1 MTLFCGAVTR
11 NLERS
16 FPVFKQLMYS
26 LFDSLP
32 ELQLFIYENNSSD
45 NTKKLLQ
52 DWASQDKR
60 VHVKCED
67 FSKEFLL
74 EQGYARTYDNLPCRM
89 EAISTAR
96 NKLMEWMESW
106 GMGVGEEDL
115 TIFIDPDIPTTFPV
129 DCLVSLC
136 KSFPQGAHAFF
147 ANGLSGGTMKY
158 YDAYAYRDTQHPFG
172 AELLGEE
179 IFDFKYKSVIV
190 QIPFDA
196 QPIPVL
202 SAFGGLGI
210 YKSTCIR
217 GLRYSAGP
225 TQDLHTLNLR
235 IMKENPDHPYVKK
248 VKEKPTT
255 HIQGVSQGI
264 YFFDKELFYRSCSGY
279 NFPVLCEHVPFHAA
293 MIIRGYDKLFI
304 LPPLIY
310 VSDH

>member
-11 NLERS
+11 NLEKS
-16 FPVFKQLMYS
+16 FPNFKQLMYS
-26 LFDSLP
+26 LFGSLP
-32 ELQLFIYENNSSD
+32 DLQLFIYENNSTDS
-45 NTKKLLQ
+45 TKKLLE
-52 DWASQDKR
+52 DWATVDKR

-89 EAISTAR
+89 ESISAAR
-96 NKLMEWMESW
+96 NKLVEWMESW
-106 GMGVGEEDL
+106 GMGVGDDDL
-115 TIFIDPDIPTTFPV
+115 TIFIDPDIPTVFPV

-136 KSFPQGAHAFF
+136 RAFPQGAHAFF
-147 ANGLSGGTMKY
+147 ANGLSGGNMKY

-196 QPIPVL
+196 QPLPVL

-210 YKSTCIR
+210 YKSSCIH
-217 GLRYSAGP
+217 GLRYSAIP
-225 TQDLHTLNLR
+225 TQDLHILNQR
-235 IMKENPDHPYVKK
+235 IMKENPDHLYVKK

-264 YFFDKELFYRSCSGY
+264 YLFDKELFYRNCSGY
-279 NFPVLCEHVPFHAA
+279 NFPVICEHVPFHAS
-293 MIIRGYDKLFI
+293 MIARGYDKLFI

>member
-1 MTLFCGAVTR
+1 MTLFFGAVTR
-11 NLERS
+11 NLEKS
-16 FPVFKQLMYS
+16 FPNFKQLMYS
-26 LFDSLP
+26 LFGALP
-32 ELQLFIYENNSSD
+32 DLQLFIYENNSTD

-52 DWASQDKR
+52 DWATVDKR
-60 VHVKCED
+60 VHVKSED

-89 EAISTAR
+89 ESISAAR

-115 TIFIDPDIPTTFPV
+115 TIFIDPDIPTVFPV

-136 KSFPQGAHAFF
+136 RAFPQGAHAFF
-147 ANGLSGGTMKY
+147 ANGLSGTMKY

-172 AELLGEE
+172 AALMGEE
-179 IFDFKYKSVIV
+179 IFDLKYKSVMR
-190 QIPFDA
+190 QIPFDG

-210 YKSTCIR
+210 YKSSCIR
-217 GLRYSAGP
+217 GLRYSAIP
-225 TQDLHTLNLR
+225 TPDLHTLNLKSL
-235 IMKENPDHPYVKK
+235 KENPDHVYVKK

-264 YFFDKELFYRSCSGY
+264 YMFDKELFYRNCSGY
-279 NFPVLCEHVPFHAA
+279 NFPVICEHVTLHAS
-293 MIIRGYDKLFI
+293 MIVRGYDKLFV
-304 LPPLIY
+304 LPPLLY

>member
-11 NLERS
+11 NLEKS
-16 FPVFKQLMYS
+16 FPNFKQFMYS
-26 LFDSLP
+26 LFGELTD
-32 ELQLFIYENNSSD
+32 LQLFIYENNSTD
-45 NTKKLLQ
+45 NTKKLLE
-52 DWASQDKR
+52 DWATVDKR
-60 VHVKCED
+60 VHVKCEV

-74 EQGYARTYDNLPCRM
+74 EQGYARAYDNIPCRM
-89 EAISTAR
+89 ESISTAR
-96 NKLMEWMESW
+96 NKLVEWMESF
-106 GMGVGEEDL
+106 GMGVGEDDL
-115 TIFIDPDIPTTFPV
+115 TIFIDPDIPTVFNV
-129 DCLVSLC
+129 DCLASLC
-136 KSFPQGAHAFF
+136 RSFPQGAHAFF
-147 ANGLSGGTMKY
+147 ANGLSGNMKY

-179 IFDFKYKSVIV
+179 IFDFKYKSVIK

-210 YKSTCIR
+210 YKSICIR
-217 GLRYSAGP
+217 GLRYSATP

-235 IMKENPDHPYVKK
+235 IMKENPDHIYVKK

-255 HIQGVSQGI
+255 HIQGASQGI
-264 YFFDKELFYRSCSGY
+264 YLFDKELFYRNCSGY
-279 NFPVLCEHVPFHAA
+279 NFPVICEHVPFHAA
-293 MIIRGYDKLFI
+293 MIARGYDKLFV

>member
-11 NLERS
+11 NLEKS
-16 FPVFKQLMYS
+16 FPVFKQFMYS
-26 LFDSLP
+26 LFESLP
-32 ELQLFIYENNSSD
+32 ELQLFIYENNSTD
-45 NTKKLLQ
+45 KTKKLLE
-52 DWASQDKR
+52 DWATLDKR

-74 EQGYARTYDNLPCRM
+74 EQGYARSYDNLPCRM
-89 EAISTAR
+89 ESISTAR
-96 NKLMEWMESW
+96 NKLVEWMELS
-106 GMGVGEEDL
+106 GMGVGEDDL
-115 TIFIDPDIPTTFPV
+115 TIFIDPDIPTVFPV

-136 KSFPQGAHAFF
+136 RSFPQGAHAFF
-147 ANGLSGGTMKY
+147 ANGLSGNMKY

-179 IFDFKYKSVIV
+179 IFDFKYKSVIK
-190 QIPFDA
+190 QIPFNA

-210 YKSTCIR
+210 YKSSCIR
-217 GLRYSAGP
+217 GLRYSAVP
-225 TQDLHTLNLR
+225 TQDLHTLNQR
-235 IMKENPDHPYVKK
+235 IIREHPDHLYVKK

-264 YFFDKELFYRSCSGY
+264 YLFDKELFYRNCSGY
-279 NFPVLCEHVPFHAA
+279 NFPVICEHVPFHAS
-293 MIIRGYDKLFI
+293 MIARGYDKLFI
-304 LPPLIY
+304 LPPLLY

>member
-11 NLERS
+11 NLEKS
-16 FPVFKQLMYS
+16 FPNFKQFMYS
-26 LFDSLP
+26 LFGELTD
-32 ELQLFIYENNSSD
+32 LQLFIYENNSTD
-45 NTKKLLQ
+45 NTKKLLE
-52 DWASQDKR
+52 DWATLDKR
-60 VHVKCED
+60 VHVKCEV

-74 EQGYARTYDNLPCRM
+74 EQGYARAYDNIPCRM
-89 EAISTAR
+89 ESISTAR
-96 NKLMEWMESW
+96 NKLVEWMESF
-106 GMGVGEEDL
+106 GMGVGEDDL
-115 TIFIDPDIPTTFPV
+115 TIFIDPDIPTVFNV
-129 DCLVSLC
+129 DCLASLC
-136 KSFPQGAHAFF
+136 RSFPQGAHAFF
-147 ANGLSGGTMKY
+147 ANGLSGNMKY

-179 IFDFKYKSVIV
+179 IFDFKYKSVIK

-210 YKSTCIR
+210 YKSICIR
-217 GLRYSAGP
+217 GLRYSATP

-235 IMKENPDHPYVKK
+235 IMKENPDHIYVKK

-255 HIQGVSQGI
+255 HIQGASQGI
-264 YFFDKELFYRSCSGY
+264 YLFDKELFYRNCSGY
-279 NFPVLCEHVPFHAA
+279 NFPVICEHVPFHAS
-293 MIIRGYDKLFI
+293 MIARGYDKLFV

>member
-11 NLERS
+11 NLEKS
-16 FPVFKQLMYS
+16 FPNFKQFMYS
-26 LFDSLP
+26 LFGELTD
-32 ELQLFIYENNSSD
+32 LQLFIYENNSTD
-45 NTKKLLQ
+45 NTKKLLE
-52 DWASQDKR
+52 DWATVDKR
-60 VHVKCED
+60 VHVKCEV

-74 EQGYARTYDNLPCRM
+74 EQGYARAYDNIPCRM
-89 EAISTAR
+89 ESISTAR
-96 NKLMEWMESW
+96 NKLVEWMESF
-106 GMGVGEEDL
+106 GMGVGEDDL
-115 TIFIDPDIPTTFPV
+115 TIFIDPDIPTVFNV
-129 DCLVSLC
+129 DCLASLC
-136 KSFPQGAHAFF
+136 RSFPQGAHAFF
-147 ANGLSGGTMKY
+147 ANGLSGNMKY

-179 IFDFKYKSVIV
+179 IFDFKYKSVIK

-210 YKSTCIR
+210 YKSICIR
-217 GLRYSAGP
+217 GLRYSATP

-235 IMKENPDHPYVKK
+235 IMKENPDHLYVKK

-255 HIQGVSQGI
+255 HIQGASQGI
-264 YFFDKELFYRSCSGY
+264 YLFDKELFYRNCSGY
-279 NFPVLCEHVPFHAA
+279 NFPVICEHVPFHAA
-293 MIIRGYDKLFI
+293 MIARGYDKLFV

>member
-11 NLERS
+11 NLEKS
-16 FPVFKQLMYS
+16 FPNFKQFMYS
-26 LFDSLP
+26 LFGELTD
-32 ELQLFIYENNSSD
+32 LQLFIYENNSTD
-45 NTKKLLQ
+45 NTKKLLE
-52 DWASQDKR
+52 DWATLDKR

-74 EQGYARTYDNLPCRM
+74 EQGYARAYDNIPCRM
-89 EAISTAR
+89 ESISTAR
-96 NKLMEWMESW
+96 NKLVEWMESF
-106 GMGVGEEDL
+106 GMGVGEDDL
-115 TIFIDPDIPTTFPV
+115 TIFIDPDIPTVFNV
-129 DCLVSLC
+129 DCLASLC
-136 KSFPQGAHAFF
+136 RSFPQGAHVFF
-147 ANGLSGGTMKY
+147 ANGLSGNMKY

-179 IFDFKYKSVIV
+179 IFDFKYKSVIK

-210 YKSTCIR
+210 YKSICIR
-217 GLRYSAGP
+217 GLRYSATP

-235 IMKENPDHPYVKK
+235 IMKENPDHLYVKK

-255 HIQGVSQGI
+255 HIQGASQGI
-264 YFFDKELFYRSCSGY
+264 YLFDKELFYRNCSGY
-279 NFPVLCEHVPFHAA
+279 NFPVICEHVPFHAS
-293 MIIRGYDKLFI
+293 MIARGYDKLFV